1 MLSILNIVAKKL
13 KVHLLIFISSIIIS
27 ILLFQNFTWG
37 KNTTSVITLA
47 QLLMCWMIGYCAT
60 WPSIVHGFKEKADHF
75 SPFSFKGYFCISSC
89 CCWKKINVAIP
100 IEKKKWERGLVSTT
114 VRQKFC
120 FSQYRNAQSVW
131 CTVNNWHPESV
142 CFSRPFFTCCWWGL
156 HLFFCL
162 CKFPSPSQQ
171 PQVIWG
177 VTDWT
182 RGTDTL
188 LCPAFAGCCVCAAVQ
203 APSILKAPCILKC
216 SQDAAPPVVVSPLC
230 VCWGSLLQQLTGGH
244 GCLLGPP
251 HSIALADFSF
261 PNQEA
266 DY

>member
-100 IEKKKWERGLVSTT
+100 IEKKKNG
-114 VRQKFC
+114 
-120 FSQYRNAQSVW
+120 SV
-131 CTVNNWHPESV
+131 
-142 CFSRPFFTCCWWGL
+142 
-156 HLFFCL
+156 
-162 CKFPSPSQQ
+162 
-171 PQVIWG
+171 
-177 VTDWT
+177 DWFQ
-182 RGTDTL
+182 L
-188 LCPAFAGCCVCAAVQ
+188 LWDKNFVFHSIEMHKVFGALLITG
-203 APSILKAPCILKC
+203 ILKACASPDPFSRAVDEVCIC
-216 SQDAAPPVVVSPLC
+216 FFVSASSRVHLNN
-230 VCWGSLLQQLTGGH
+230 LR
-244 GCLLGPP
+244 
-251 HSIALADFSF
+251 
-261 PNQEA
+261 
-266 DY
+266 